1 MFYKA
6 IAHIS
11 GCACLIAH
19 ILGKRKTLLGLVE
32 KCWDSA
38 SDRLVDKQK
47 SHLLT
52 TVVKN
57 NPYSGIFGLRNVKNE
72 LNT

>member
-1 MFYKA
+1 MK
-6 IAHIS
+6 II
-11 GCACLIAH
+11 LIFT
-19 ILGKRKTLLGLVE
+19 GKYRNM
-32 KCWDSA
+32 A